1 MKQVNLTITFDE
13 EKLSALKRYM
23 GKKEL
28 DLDREMTDALVK
40 LYEKYVP
47 APVREYI
54 DESDVNAA
62 APNKSR
68 RSPKPVT
75 PKPRHHTLDRRAVVR
90 RSEQTTEGGNAG
102 GASGEYP

>member
-1 MKQVNLTITFDE
+1 MISIKQVNLTITFDE

-28 DLDREMTDALVK
+28 DLEHEMTDALVK

-54 DESDVNAA
+54 DEND
-62 APNKSR
+62 APASAPAKPKR
-68 RSPKPVT
+68 TAKPAVPKP
-75 PKPRHHTLDRRAVVR
+75 
-90 RSEQTTEGGNAG
+90 TE
-102 GASGEYP
+102 EMEDTQ

>member
-13 EKLSALKRYM
+13 EKLSALRRYM

-28 DLDREMTDALVK
+28 DLDKEMTDALVK

-54 DESDVNAA
+54 DESD
-62 APNKSR
+62 APASSPLRPK
-68 RSPKPVT
+68 RSPKPAAAKSAEETEVT
-75 PKPRHHTLDRRAVVR
+75 NEQPRDIHLD
-90 RSEQTTEGGNAG
+90 
-102 GASGEYP
+102 

>member
-1 MKQVNLTITFDE
+1 MKEVTLNITFDE

-28 DLDREMTDALVK
+28 DLGREMTDALVK

-54 DESDVNAA
+54 DECASPAPAPRKYQRKAKLTEPNPCEDV
-62 APNKSR
+62 KE
-68 RSPKPVT
+68 VT
-75 PKPRHHTLDRRAVVR
+75 D
-90 RSEQTTEGGNAG
+90 EQ
-102 GASGEYP
+102 S